1 MSRERLP
8 NRRSAVTEDIAVGDR
23 VYSATIGFDPLCR
36 PKEIFLAGARE
47 GSDMQAVLDD
57 TAIVVSL
64 ALQNGIPAAA
74 LRVSMS
80 RLPLPHSGA
89 ARAPASVIG
98 AALDLLAR
106 VEAEASI

>member
-8 NRRSAVTEDIAVGDR
+8 NRRPSLTEDIGVGDR
-23 VYSATIGFDPLCR
+23 VYSATIGFDRFCR

-74 LRVSMS
+74 LRMSMS
-80 RLPLPHSGA
+80 RAPLPHSGA
-89 ARAPASVIG
+89 PRAPASVIG
-98 AALDLLAR
+98 AAIDFIAR
-106 VEAEASI
+106 LEIEASI